1 MFRFVALM
9 WNAESPEASVR
20 AADLEQ
26 RIKATA
32 PSWEVAFEKRGILI
46 LVADRSACFGMHKF
60 CDDSGVVVGEVFARL
75 KHLDSEI
82 PAHEA
87 RFNRLETWQ
96 ALKTQGRSLASDY
109 WGNFVALMVDDGSFG
124 NGRIGGGPH
133 GIYIF
138 KDPCGTLPCH
148 FTQCR
153 DVGLVFSSLEDCR
166 LIGMSFQVNWAF
178 VRERAVHGILETE
191 VPTLLGVSSVHR
203 GQCVKFDK
211 FGKFV
216 SRSLYWHPLNFERA
230 SDFITDSVEAAKAL
244 RATVGSCVH
253 SLVSHHSSV
262 LAQTSGGLDSS
273 IILGCLGNAP
283 NKPKITCYTGY
294 AHESVCDER
303 RWARYAVQRGG
314 YRHVESCRDP
324 CRVIFRDMRRLAP
337 TVEPASYY
345 THWQRGVLEREIA
358 AEYQATASFTG
369 DPGDS
374 TLCAT
379 TYNFAAD
386 HSFRR
391 HGLKLETFRTALR
404 VASRGDKTIWQVLAN
419 ALRRGVLGPGHADEL
434 RRRSSFNRL
443 VSRNVKR
450 EVERRR
456 GDANIWASERPISEE
471 TRQRLG
477 TLAFPPEF
485 YDLSTSPRNA
495 APYAVSPLCAQPA
508 MEICLRIPVDLHFEG
523 GRSRGLARRAFAD
536 VVPAPILRR
545 QWKDRPMLFFD
556 EIIQR
561 NLVFMR
567 DHLLGGSLMREGI
580 LDHAAV
586 ELALKSGPTCSNA
599 ISAEIFSHLDLELW
613 IRDSA

>member
-1 MFRFVALM
+1 MPAACADTDKVLESIWLLPGVGYRGRDPALGGSQLGAVGRLSPGYQSEQGLPLYPYHGGVKGMFRFVALM

-216 SRSLYWHPLNFERA
+216 SR
-230 SDFITDSVEAAKAL
+230 
-244 RATVGSCVH
+244 
-253 SLVSHHSSV
+253 
-262 LAQTSGGLDSS
+262 
-273 IILGCLGNAP
+273 
-283 NKPKITCYTGY
+283 
-294 AHESVCDER
+294 
-303 RWARYAVQRGG
+303 
-314 YRHVESCRDP
+314 
-324 CRVIFRDMRRLAP
+324 
-337 TVEPASYY
+337 
-345 THWQRGVLEREIA
+345 
-358 AEYQATASFTG
+358 
-369 DPGDS
+369 
-374 TLCAT
+374 
-379 TYNFAAD
+379 
-386 HSFRR
+386 
-391 HGLKLETFRTALR
+391 
-404 VASRGDKTIWQVLAN
+404 
-419 ALRRGVLGPGHADEL
+419 
-434 RRRSSFNRL
+434 
-443 VSRNVKR
+443 
-450 EVERRR
+450 
-456 GDANIWASERPISEE
+456 
-471 TRQRLG
+471 
-477 TLAFPPEF
+477 
-485 YDLSTSPRNA
+485 
-495 APYAVSPLCAQPA
+495 
-508 MEICLRIPVDLHFEG
+508 
-523 GRSRGLARRAFAD
+523 
-536 VVPAPILRR
+536 
-545 QWKDRPMLFFD
+545 
-556 EIIQR
+556 
-561 NLVFMR
+561 
-567 DHLLGGSLMREGI
+567 
-580 LDHAAV
+580 
-586 ELALKSGPTCSNA
+586 
-599 ISAEIFSHLDLELW
+599 
-613 IRDSA
+613 